1 MKDIYPDPAQFR
13 VALFDQCHKIDPSIS
28 KKTVNKAF
36 SYFIVMGLVHTEKA
50 KGGVDTVR
58 VKKMTL
64 KDFLLKSDKLVI
76 AKLLELGKKT
86 QALDLKAKEIK
97 KITLSTI
104 SKDSIKKLIG
114 E

>member
-1 MKDIYPDPAQFR
+1 
-13 VALFDQCHKIDPSIS
+13 
-28 KKTVNKAF
+28 VNKAF
-36 SYFIVMGLVHTEKA
+36 AYFMVMGLVHTEKA
-50 KGGVDTVR
+50 KGGVDAVR

-76 AKLLELGKKT
+76 AKLLELGKNHS
-86 QALDLKAKEIK
+86 LDLKANEIK
-97 KITLSTI
+97 KLTLSTI

>member
-1 MKDIYPDPAQFR
+1 MCNKADPN
-13 VALFDQCHKIDPSIS
+13 IS
-28 KKTVNKAF
+28 KTTVNKAF
-36 SYFIVMGLVHTEKA
+36 AYFMIMGLVHTEKA
-50 KGGVDTVR
+50 KGGVDAVR

-76 AKLLELGKKT
+76 AKLLELGKNHS
-86 QALDLKAKEIK
+86 LDLKANEIK
-97 KITLSTI
+97 KLTLSTI

>member
-1 MKDIYPDPAQFR
+1 
-13 VALFDQCHKIDPSIS
+13 
-28 KKTVNKAF
+28 
-36 SYFIVMGLVHTEKA
+36 
-50 KGGVDTVR
+50 

-76 AKLLELGKKT
+76 AKLLELGKT
-86 QALDLKAKEIK
+86 QPLDLKAKEVK